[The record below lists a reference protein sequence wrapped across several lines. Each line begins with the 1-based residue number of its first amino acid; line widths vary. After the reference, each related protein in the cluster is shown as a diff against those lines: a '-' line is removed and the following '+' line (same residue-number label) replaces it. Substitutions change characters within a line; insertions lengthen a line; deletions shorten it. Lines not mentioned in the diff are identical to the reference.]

1 MDRAFTTKRRE
12 QHSRTRGDE
21 NVNGENP
28 RYARKKK
35 KLKREKKAV
44 ELVL

>member
-21 NVNGENP
+21 NVNGRKSEICEE
-28 RYARKKK
+28 KKK
-35 KLKREKKAV
+35 KH
-44 ELVL
+44 